1 MIKTNRLTL
10 RKFTKDDAK
19 IVSYN
24 SQRPSVAHFM
34 SDMILED
41 EKSAV
46 EWIEWINGR
55 FNTSESF
62 LAFAIERNE
71 DKICIGFI
79 AIAPKAELN
88 NEIEIVFLIAD
99 EYQNKGY
106 ASEAGKAIISWAFE
120 NCTLDYLVAIVK
132 TDNVAS
138 QRVIEKIGY
147 IRIDEREIEYDGD
160 LVVFQYYRLYRP
172 K

>member
-24 SQRPSVAHFM
+24 SQRPNVAYFM
-34 SDMILED
+34 SDMILEN
-41 EKSAV
+41 EQSAA
-46 EWIEWINGR
+46 EWIEWINSR
-55 FNTSESF
+55 FNVSESF

-71 DKICIGFI
+71 DNVCIGFI
-79 AIAPKAELN
+79 GIGPKAELN

-106 ASEAGKAIISWAFE
+106 ASEAGNAIISWAFE
-120 NCTLDYLVAIVK
+120 NCSLDYLVAIVK
-132 TDNVAS
+132 TDNIAS
-138 QRVIEKIGY
+138 QRVIEKLGY
-147 IRIDEREIEYDGD
+147 VKIDEREIEYDGN
-160 LVVFQYYRLYRP
+160 LTVFQYYRLYRP
-172 K
+172 